1 MWVRS
6 GVEVVRSINRLSAI
20 QVARLKVPGYYADGG
35 NLVLQVAPS
44 GSKSW
49 IFRYT
54 LDGKTREMG
63 LGSVATFTLAE
74 ARERA
79 AEQRKLL
86 SDGKDPIAVRN
97 ELEVARRLAE
107 ANVITFDQAAAQ
119 YIEAHEP
126 GWKNPK
132 HIEQWRTTLKVYA
145 SPVIGE
151 LPVSLIDTAMVLRIL
166 KPIWNTK
173 TETATRV
180 RGRIEKVLDW
190 SKAQGYRSG
199 ENPAAWRGHLDKLLP
214 APKKVADVE
223 HHAALP
229 WQEIGAFMVKLREAP
244 GLASLLVEL
253 IILTATRTSEALL
266 ARWSEFDEKERIWT
280 IPAERMKA
288 KKEHTVPLSDSVL
301 SLLKRIQAEA
311 GGSKEGYLFPGRK
324 GKALSNM
331 AGLALLKRMGRGDL
345 TVHGFR
351 STFRDWCAEA
361 TDYPNHV
368 AEKALAHVIDDKTEA
383 AYRRGELL
391 AKRHA
396 LMHDWAV
403 YCNTVPSGGTVVP
416 IRSAA

>member
-1 MWVRS
+1 M
-6 GVEVVRSINRLSAI
+6 A
-20 QVARLKVPGYYADGG
+20 GYYADGG
-35 NLVLQVAPS
+35 NLYLQVAPS

-49 IFRYT
+49 IFMYT

-63 LGSVATFTLAE
+63 IGSVATFSLAE

-79 AEQRKLL
+79 AENRKLL
-86 SDGKDPIAVRN
+86 TDGKDPMAVKR
-97 ELEVARRLAE
+97 EREVARRMAE
-107 ANVITFDQAAAQ
+107 ANLITFDQAAAQ
-119 YIEAHEP
+119 YIEAHES
-126 GWKNPK
+126 GWKNAK
-132 HIEQWRTTLKVYA
+132 HIEQWRTTLKIYA
-145 SPVIGE
+145 SPVMGDM
-151 LPVSLIDTAMVLRIL
+151 PVSLIDTAMVLRIL
-166 KPIWNTK
+166 KPIWNNK
-173 TETATRV
+173 TETATRI

-190 SKAQGYRSG
+190 AKVQGYRSG

-214 APKKVADVE
+214 PPKKVADVE

-229 WQEIGAFMVKLREAP
+229 WKEIGAFMVQLRQAP
-244 GLASLLVEL
+244 GLAALLVEL

-266 ARWSEFDEKERIWT
+266 ARWSEFDEKERVWT

-288 KKEHTVPLSDSVL
+288 KKEHTVPLSDAVL
-301 SLLKRIQAEA
+301 SLLKRIQAETVDA
-311 GGSKEGYLFPGRK
+311 ESEYLFPGRK
-324 GKALSNM
+324 EGAMSNM
-331 AGLALLKRMGRGDL
+331 AGLALLRRMGRGDL

-391 AKRHA
+391 AKRRA
-396 LMHDWAV
+396 LMHDWSV
-403 YCNTVPSGGTVVP
+403 YCNTAPSSGTVVP

>member
-6 GVEVVRSINRLSAI
+6 GVEVVRSINRLSAM

-214 APKKVADVE
+214 APKKVAEVE

-229 WQEIGAFMVKLREAP
+229 AHTLSVK
-244 GLASLLVEL
+244 G
-253 IILTATRTSEALL
+253 TR
-266 ARWSEFDEKERIWT
+266 
-280 IPAERMKA
+280 
-288 KKEHTVPLSDSVL
+288 
-301 SLLKRIQAEA
+301 
-311 GGSKEGYLFPGRK
+311 
-324 GKALSNM
+324 
-331 AGLALLKRMGRGDL
+331 
-345 TVHGFR
+345 
-351 STFRDWCAEA
+351 
-361 TDYPNHV
+361 
-368 AEKALAHVIDDKTEA
+368 
-383 AYRRGELL
+383 
-391 AKRHA
+391 
-396 LMHDWAV
+396 
-403 YCNTVPSGGTVVP
+403 
-416 IRSAA
+416 